1 MNSIWNNLYDKCKD
15 RRYGVLF
22 FISLGSVFGMCLA
35 ALIMAHIIGSSNL
48 EGYFLPTLPATGILV
63 VVWIVRTIRQSRQRA
78 RYEILPLSRDEICK
92 ARSKLVRQK

>member
-1 MNSIWNNLYDKCKD
+1 MNSIWSNLYDKCKD

-22 FISLGSVFGMCLA
+22 FISLGSVFGMFLA
-35 ALIMAHIIGSSNL
+35 ALIIAQIVGSANL
-48 EGYFLPTLPATGILV
+48 ESYVFPTLPATGILV
-63 VVWIVRTIRQSRQRA
+63 VVWIVRTIRQSRRHD